1 MIDVYLQSPFEARED
16 ILMKTTA
23 LDSRVG
29 ALMKWVG
36 IVTALISF
44 GTALYA
50 LVHAAGELRDHK
62 RMFREQFDS
71 GRRQWSA
78 GDFADAW
85 DSFTHAE
92 ATVADEGVLAK
103 LLGGLNAEQRE
114 VRAAEQDLAMEWL
127 RNSRVQDGSKFSG
140 ITDRLVNLLAVGANA
155 SSGARRGDLLAHLGW
170 AYFLKWRDADES
182 LRPETE
188 YKEAVAA
195 DAKNPYANVFW
206 GHWILWNHGSL
217 NDANAR
223 FAIALSSG
231 RAHSEVRHFQLS
243 GLANARSQD
252 TDAAWLRAISDMHAA
267 NEMIDSSLRA
277 EICNRYEEAL
287 HDEALMQR
295 ITAAVPA
302 PQQIELIQT
311 LLKSQGISEAQKST
325 LTVALAVSQETA
337 GRTQEALQTWKDLAV
352 ELKSQPHSIWSN
364 RVDAA
369 IVKLA
374 HK

>member
-1 MIDVYLQSPFEARED
+1 MLE
-16 ILMKTTA
+16 M
-23 LDSRVG
+23 
-29 ALMKWVG
+29 
-36 IVTALISF
+36 
-44 GTALYA
+44 
-50 LVHAAGELRDHK
+50 
-62 RMFREQFDS
+62 
-71 GRRQWSA
+71 
-78 GDFADAW
+78 
-85 DSFTHAE
+85 
-92 ATVADEGVLAK
+92 
-103 LLGGLNAEQRE
+103 
-114 VRAAEQDLAMEWL
+114 

-140 ITDRLVNLLAVGANA
+140 TTDRLVNLLAVGANA

-170 AYFLKWRDADES
+170 AYFLKWRDGDES

-188 YKEAVAA
+188 YKEALAA

-206 GHWILWNHGSL
+206 GHWILWNRGSL

-243 GLANARSQD
+243 ALANARSQD
-252 TDAAWLRAISDMHAA
+252 TDAVWLRAINDMHAA

-295 ITAAVPA
+295 IVAAVPA

-311 LLKSQGISEAQKST
+311 LLKSQ
-325 LTVALAVSQETA
+325 
-337 GRTQEALQTWKDLAV
+337 
-352 ELKSQPHSIWSN
+352 PHSIWSD

-374 HK
+374 RK

>member
-1 MIDVYLQSPFEARED
+1 MIDVHLQSPYEAREH
-16 ILMKTTA
+16 ILMKTAA

-29 ALMKWVG
+29 AVMKWVG
-36 IVTALISF
+36 IITALISF

-50 LVHAAGELRDHK
+50 LIHAGGELRDHK

-92 ATVADEGVLAK
+92 ATVADEGVFAK

-114 VRAAEQDLAMEWL
+114 VRTAEQDLAMEWL

-140 ITDRLVNLLAVGANA
+140 ITDRLVNVLAVGANA
-155 SSGARRGDLLAHLGW
+155 SSGARRGDQLAHLGW
-170 AYFLKWRDADES
+170 AYFLKWRDGDEN

-188 YKEAVAA
+188 YNEAVAA

-206 GHWILWNHGSL
+206 GHWILWNHGALS
-217 NDANAR
+217 DANAR
-223 FAIALSSG
+223 FAIALSAG

-243 GLANARSQD
+243 ALANARSQD
-252 TDAAWLRAISDMHAA
+252 TDAAWLRAISDMHTA

-277 EICNRYEEAL
+277 EICNRYDEAL
-287 HDEALMQR
+287 RDEALMQR
-295 ITAAVPA
+295 ILAAVPA
-302 PQQIELIQT
+302 AQQIE
-311 LLKSQGISEAQKST
+311 
-325 LTVALAVSQETA
+325 
-337 GRTQEALQTWKDLAV
+337 
-352 ELKSQPHSIWSN
+352 
-364 RVDAA
+364 
-369 IVKLA
+369 
-374 HK
+374 

>member
-1 MIDVYLQSPFEARED
+1 MIDVYLQSRYEARED

-29 ALMKWVG
+29 AVMKWVG

-44 GTALYA
+44 GTALYG

-92 ATVADEGVLAK
+92 ATVVDEGVFAK

-114 VRAAEQDLAMEWL
+114 VRTAEQDLAMEWL
-127 RNSRVQDGSKFSG
+127 RNSRVQDGSQFSG
-140 ITDRLVNLLAVGANA
+140 ITDRLVNLLAVGADA

-170 AYFLKWRDADES
+170 AYFLKWRDGDER

-217 NDANAR
+217 NDGNAR

-231 RAHSEVRHFQLS
+231 RAHSGVRHFQLS
-243 GLANARSQD
+243 ALANARSQD

-295 ITAAVPA
+295 IVAAVPA

-325 LTVALAVSQETA
+325 LTIALAVSQQTA

-352 ELKSQPHSIWSN
+352 ELKSQPHSIWSD

-374 HK
+374 RK